1 MTLLILLFTIKLLVQ
16 LNIFKDNETA
26 FDFLSF
32 VLKRFGFGKDL
43 IKSIE
48 ILSTDQ
54 FSCAA
59 NG

>member
-1 MTLLILLFTIKLLVQ
+1 M
-16 LNIFKDNETA
+16 FKDNETA
-26 FDFLSF
+26 FGFLSF
-32 VLKRFGFGKDL
+32 VLKRFGFGKNL

-54 FSCAA
+54 FSRVA

>member
-1 MTLLILLFTIKLLVQ
+1 MTLLILLFAIKLLVQ
-16 LNIFKDNETA
+16 FNMFKDNETA

-32 VLKRFGFGKDL
+32 VLKRFGFVKNL

-54 FSCAA
+54 FSCVT